1 MVSVSRSKRGMGSL
15 GGREMAWLP
24 ASVRG
29 MGSVAGDIVVV
40 VVAQEVKEREREI
53 GGGGWLIA
61 FYMSVCH
68 TGS

>member
-15 GGREMAWLP
+15 GGRERAWLP

-40 VVAQEVKEREREI
+40 VVAQEVKERERDRW
-53 GGGGWLIA
+53 GWLIA